1 MTAAPLVPIPAA
13 EVPRLREA
21 MRDVQMHVSSF
32 YAETARTGEELGRW
46 VRAFLASAQVVND
59 LLTNESSQLAA
70 YAALFTARTDAG
82 VDLIDAMKYARNV
95 DQHVFH
101 IVEPGKER
109 ALIGGLHSMRTYE
122 LWDEVPQSAHDD
134 LRKGTQAL
142 KPFYDSAM
150 KGKSVTDAMLA
161 VLRFYAALDPQIV
174 HRDDRG
180 EWTGFPLADQPGVS
194 SPLHPEEPLD
204 SVAAMAWLNAR
215 RPNGDAR
222 VVCAQVTHH
231 EIRYLCGMTFAN
243 RRSFS
248 PFAETVAQVERDV
261 AAGMPY
267 LIGEVAANVENV
279 SARFPRAAGGVF
291 FSRAEVTS
299 WATPV
304 DNLESDADWHSYFDA
319 NAWQSVVR
327 LDSAGPTDDV
337 PGYLVRRARRLNA
350 YQVPMSG

>member
-1 MTAAPLVPIPAA
+1 
-13 EVPRLREA
+13 
-21 MRDVQMHVSSF
+21 
-32 YAETARTGEELGRW
+32 
-46 VRAFLASAQVVND
+46 
-59 LLTNESSQLAA
+59 
-70 YAALFTARTDAG
+70 
-82 VDLIDAMKYARNV
+82 
-95 DQHVFH
+95 
-101 IVEPGKER
+101 
-109 ALIGGLHSMRTYE
+109 MRTYE
-122 LWDEVPQSAHDD
+122 LWDEVPQSAHDA

-150 KGKSVTDAMLA
+150 KGKSVTDVMLA
-161 VLRFYAALDPQIV
+161 VLKFYATLDPQIV
-174 HRDDRG
+174 HRDDHG

-194 SPLHPEEPLD
+194 SPLHPEEPSD

-222 VVCAQVTHH
+222 VVCAQVTYH
-231 EIRYLCGMTFAN
+231 EVRYVCGMTFAN
-243 RRSFS
+243 HRSFS

-279 SARFPRAAGGVF
+279 STRFPQAVGGVF
-291 FSRAEVTS
+291 FSRADVSS

-304 DNLESDADWHSYFDA
+304 DNLESDVDWHSYFDA

-327 LDSAGPTDDV
+327 LDSAGPTNDA

-350 YQVPMSG
+350 YRVPMTG